1 MPEIVILIKQPSK
14 IIPRGQYWVFM
25 KSTLKVMPS
34 IVLYCPMMSEVD
46 VCGMPVEF
54 EPSCQY
60 STTFCCYMTDNSTG
74 LVWKNGV
81 RHGSMYEKG
90 VKLNSSMWKKKLNS
104 LTFSDA
110 CRMFM
115 LTEDS
120 STMRRCVLHFSNDT
134 IIAAV
139 TQWVISSGAD
149 SYECSMQALVRC
161 WWKCIP
167 NGSDYV
173 EK

>member
-25 KSTLKVMPS
+25 KSTLKVMSS

-54 EPSCQY
+54 EPSSQY

-74 LVWKNGV
+74 VVWKNGV

-90 VKLNSSMWKKKLNS
+90 VKLNSSMWKKKKIELI
-104 LTFSDA
+104 D
-110 CRMFM
+110 
-115 LTEDS
+115 
-120 STMRRCVLHFSNDT
+120 
-134 IIAAV
+134 I
-139 TQWVISSGAD
+139 QWCLPNVYADKQRTVAQWGGVCCISAMTPS
-149 SYECSMQALVRC
+149 
-161 WWKCIP
+161 
-167 NGSDYV
+167 
-173 EK
+173 